1 MGTAG
6 EEGRGPVK
14 NGCLS
19 ETMEEGEGELLLSL
33 QVAAR
38 EKSQRG
44 GNFLIRR
51 AGGETGTATE

>member
-19 ETMEEGEGELLLSL
+19 ETMEEEELLLSL

>member
-19 ETMEEGEGELLLSL
+19 ETMEKEEELLLSL

>member
-19 ETMEEGEGELLLSL
+19 ETMEEELLRSL